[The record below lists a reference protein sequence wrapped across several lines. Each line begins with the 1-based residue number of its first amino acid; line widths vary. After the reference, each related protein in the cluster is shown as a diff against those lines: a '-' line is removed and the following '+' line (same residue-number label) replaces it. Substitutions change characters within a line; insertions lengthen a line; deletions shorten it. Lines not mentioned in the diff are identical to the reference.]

1 MSKITNNIIN
11 YIRSYSR
18 YDLKRE
24 LLAWLKIIKFYL
36 PVAIPIVAAATAVF
50 IYIKPIPLTKTYLA
64 IGQGGGMYEQMA
76 STYQAFF
83 ATQRLDLEP
92 VKTDGLESGLKQAH
106 DEASRVDS
114 SFITSGTASAKQFP
128 GLVSLGSVEA
138 APLWLFYRGQPIHVD
153 DPFEYFSQRKIAVGT
168 EHTVT
173 HRMFSTL
180 MELNNPGTGER
191 NNFLRLAHS
200 DAADKLRRGEIDA
213 MFIVDGFHSSLI
225 QSLLN
230 DPEIHLM
237 NFTLADAYV
246 RKLPYLQKVTIPKA
260 SINLSETIPVNEI
273 TLLATSVNLLVE
285 STLHPAVQWA
295 FLMAA
300 QDRNLKTQRFFTTI
314 GPYPAYQDKSFP
326 LSPVAERFYKSGIPS
341 YFSHLPLWLAALI
354 ENFWVLLLAIFLIAV
369 PFIKKLSGL
378 RSGASEKLLW
388 KHFWELRHLED
399 LLGNAKTSVETT
411 EVVQKL
417 QALEYSVSICWVGA
431 SHMRHYYN
439 LKRCVSSSLQDAK
452 QQLKRQQEANL

>member
-1 MSKITNNIIN
+1 
-11 YIRSYSR
+11 
-18 YDLKRE
+18 
-24 LLAWLKIIKFYL
+24 
-36 PVAIPIVAAATAVF
+36 
-50 IYIKPIPLTKTYLA
+50 
-64 IGQGGGMYEQMA
+64 
-76 STYQAFF
+76 
-83 ATQRLDLEP
+83 
-92 VKTDGLESGLKQAH
+92 
-106 DEASRVDS
+106 
-114 SFITSGTASAKQFP
+114 
-128 GLVSLGSVEA
+128 
-138 APLWLFYRGQPIHVD
+138 
-153 DPFEYFSQRKIAVGT
+153 
-168 EHTVT
+168 
-173 HRMFSTL
+173 
-180 MELNNPGTGER
+180 
-191 NNFLRLAHS
+191 
-200 DAADKLRRGEIDA
+200 
-213 MFIVDGFHSSLI
+213 
-225 QSLLN
+225 
-230 DPEIHLM
+230 M

-260 SINLSETIPVNEI
+260 SINLSETIPANEI

-326 LSPVAERFYKSGIPS
+326 LSPVAERFYKSGVPS

-399 LLGNAKTSVETT
+399 LLGNTKTSVETT

-417 QALEYSVSICWVGA
+417 QALEYSVSKCWVGA